1 MRSPEPARGASA
13 ASSAPTRGTIL
24 LDEIGELA
32 PDVQAKLLRVLQ
44 TGEFERVG
52 SSETVRVDVRVIAA
66 TNRDLEHEVKRGRFR
81 EDLYYRLRVFPIH
94 VPPLRERRE
103 DIPLLVAYL
112 VEKKRAAL
120 GKRVDRIPRRAM
132 EVLTAYDWPGN
143 VRELENVIERAIIL
157 SRGPALVVD
166 AHSSGRPGIEAG
178 PPPTARPAGAGDVTA
193 TTLAKAE
200 RAHILLV
207 CEACGWRIKG
217 PGAAAERL
225 GLNPSTLYF
234 RMKKLGITRPPQPT

>member
-1 MRSPEPARGASA
+1 M
-13 ASSAPTRGTIL
+13 
-24 LDEIGELA
+24 
-32 PDVQAKLLRVLQ
+32 
-44 TGEFERVG
+44 
-52 SSETVRVDVRVIAA
+52 
-66 TNRDLEHEVKRGRFR
+66 
-81 EDLYYRLRVFPIH
+81 FPIH

-132 EVLTAYDWPGN
+132 EVLSAYDWPGN
-143 VRELENVIERAIIL
+143 VRELENVIERALIL
-157 SRGPALVVD
+157 SRGSGLVVD
-166 AHSSGRPGIEAG
+166 SAFVGAAG
-178 PPPTARPAGAGDVTA
+178 DRAGTAPTTRPAGAGNGTA

-234 RMKKLGITRPPQPT
+234 RMKKLGIRRPSRL